1 MDKGTKFCRL
11 KNIHYLCIKSEE
23 LTNLKTYIH
32 MLYPIGIQSFADI
45 RTRGFVYVDKTALV
59 YQMAL
64 RGKFY
69 FLSRPRRFGKSLL
82 VSTMEAY
89 FLGKKELFK
98 GLAIE
103 KLETDWVQ
111 YPVLHIDFNT
121 GKYDKEADLDDF
133 LNDLLAQWEQVY
145 GSRPTE
151 VNAELRFKGVIRR
164 ACEQTGKQVV
174 VLVDE
179 YDKPLL
185 NSIDNKPLYDAYRNT
200 LKAFFSVLKSLDACI
215 RFAFITG
222 VSKFSHV
229 SIFSELNNPDDI
241 TMDPRYVDICGISE
255 QELHDYFDESIRELA
270 DANGMTFE
278 EVCEKLRQQYDG
290 YHFWQDSVGI
300 YNPFS
305 LLNTFAKKV
314 FSDYW
319 FATGTPTFLVK
330 LLQQDDYELSELKET
345 YVSAST
351 LSSVDEDYDDPI
363 PVLFQSGY
371 LTIKGRDP
379 YMGIRLGFPNGEVE
393 RGFFDFLLPYYTSRR
408 KSSVDGYLYKMT
420 VAISQGRPDELLQ
433 VIQTML
439 AGRSYMVAGADKEKD
454 FQNTL
459 YLIFI
464 MLGYNVQVEQA
475 TSQGRIDVTIQT
487 KDYIYIIELKLDKS
501 AEEALQQIKDNHYAL
516 PFQTDA
522 RKLYLI
528 GVNFSSETRT
538 VEKWVIEE

>member
-1 MDKGTKFCRL
+1 
-11 KNIHYLCIKSEE
+11 
-23 LTNLKTYIH
+23 
-32 MLYPIGIQSFADI
+32 
-45 RTRGFVYVDKTALV
+45 
-59 YQMAL
+59 
-64 RGKFY
+64 
-69 FLSRPRRFGKSLL
+69 
-82 VSTMEAY
+82 
-89 FLGKKELFK
+89 
-98 GLAIE
+98 
-103 KLETDWVQ
+103 
-111 YPVLHIDFNT
+111 
-121 GKYDKEADLDDF
+121 
-133 LNDLLAQWEQVY
+133 
-145 GSRPTE
+145 
-151 VNAELRFKGVIRR
+151 
-164 ACEQTGKQVV
+164 
-174 VLVDE
+174 
-179 YDKPLL
+179 
-185 NSIDNKPLYDAYRNT
+185 
-200 LKAFFSVLKSLDACI
+200 
-215 RFAFITG
+215 
-222 VSKFSHV
+222 
-229 SIFSELNNPDDI
+229 
-241 TMDPRYVDICGISE
+241 MDPRYVDICGISE

-278 EVCEKLRQQYDG
+278 EACEKLRQQYDG

-538 VEKWVIEE
+538 VEKWVIEEVGEK